1 MKTLVDRSAP
11 ITMNYCHARHCD
23 KWLYFPGEK
32 PMRFYRPYRCGEDAL
47 PGELLC
53 AKCNVVPPGKTQM
66 SRGFNH
72 GLVGDLIPP
81 DSHAY
86 GGSWYLSMVAKKGEP
101 SKETLSE
108 ATEYLEEDFDT
119 TAGAE
124 IAALFRAGMSST
136 KVEMST
142 RSPAAAATA
151 VPKKKRSSCAATAVP
166 KKKSSSGAGGKAS
179 APSITQHI
187 HENCQ
192 TAAEKIVELSATFTP
207 RIVEA
212 LTEPLDVCEVEQI
225 DIEPFKF
232 DGEKYYRNPETNDIY
247 RRLTNKGVGPLLG
260 RFNEEAQAIVLIDD
274 E

>member
-1 MKTLVDRSAP
+1 
-11 ITMNYCHARHCD
+11 
-23 KWLYFPGEK
+23 
-32 PMRFYRPYRCGEDAL
+32 MRFYRPYRCGEDAL

-53 AKCNVVPPGKTQM
+53 AKCNAVPPGKTQM

-72 GLVGDLIPP
+72 GLIGDLIPP

-187 HENCQ
+187 HESCQ

>member
-1 MKTLVDRSAP
+1 
-11 ITMNYCHARHCD
+11 
-23 KWLYFPGEK
+23 
-32 PMRFYRPYRCGEDAL
+32 
-47 PGELLC
+47 
-53 AKCNVVPPGKTQM
+53 M

-101 SKETLSE
+101 SKEILTE
-108 ATEYLEEDFDT
+108 ATEYLEEDFET

-142 RSPAAAATA
+142 RSPTAAATA
-151 VPKKKRSSCAATAVP
+151 VPKKKSSSGDATAVPKKKSSSGDATAVP

-179 APSITQHI
+179 APSIAQHI
-187 HENCQ
+187 HESCQ
-192 TAAEKIVELSATFTP
+192 TAAEKIAEFSATFTP